1 MRVAL
6 YHYHFRFL
14 YEKNV
19 FFFEKGF
26 RWRTYTNETFGAR
39 KWLPNDP
46 QIMRAAMDEEY
57 FRFFHEKNVVC
68 SFCKDLHTTLG
79 FGALKWPP
87 LAALLCDIFAAC
99 AKEPRRYA
107 LECFS
112 YKKFVFCER
121 ICSFSLF

>member
-1 MRVAL
+1 MDPVLGSSAVGS
-6 YHYHFRFL
+6 Y
-14 YEKNV
+14 KNELLKKV
-19 FFFEKGF
+19 SIFSRKSF

-46 QIMRAAMDEEY
+46 QIMRGAMDEEY
-57 FRFFHEKNVVC
+57 FRFFHDKNAFC
-68 SFCKDLHTTLG
+68 SLCKDLHTTLG

-87 LAALLCDIFAAC
+87 LAALLCDIFAPC

-112 YKKFVFCER
+112 DKK
-121 ICSFSLF
+121 